1 VGGAAGAGTRRT
13 IAGVT
18 ITAWACRATRGTT
31 GAAIAAVITLR
42 TRGRATVAA
51 VVGCRT
57 TTAVVALRAR
67 GHTTVVALPARGH
80 NTVVALPARGY
91 TTVIALRP
99 AAIGTVA
106 TVVTLRARSTPA
118 IVAAGRFGARAF
130 GGVAAIDAL
139 VTAPACLFGWSG

>member
-42 TRGRATVAA
+42 TRGRATVAT

-57 TTAVVALRAR
+57 TTPVFALRAR
-67 GHTTVVALPARGH
+67 GHTTVVALPARGC
-80 NTVVALPARGY
+80 TA
-91 TTVIALRP
+91 VIALRP

-118 IVAAGRFGARAF
+118 IVAAGRFGARPF

-139 VTAPACLFGWSG
+139 VTAPACLFGGSG